1 MTNALIIALFTVLRI
16 GIPAIVLLSIGETV
30 RRHSENKGKMR
41 GA

>member
-16 GIPAIVLLSIGETV
+16 GIPAIVLLAIGETV
-30 RRHSENKGKMR
+30 RRHNENKGNLR